1 MDNIKILVVEPKKEP
16 LVKEIKNSIGEIYG
30 IVYFPFEIIE
40 IEKDVVL
47 ISSLGAKEIKD
58 RFFPANRVYKD
69 KIIYSSFVILG
80 KRNNNYISL
89 TAEQIKKY
97 TDMFSLQKDFKMQI

>member
-1 MDNIKILVVEPKKEP
+1 MNNIKILVVEPKKEP
-16 LVKEIKNSIGEIYG
+16 FVKEIKNSIGEIYG

-69 KIIYSSFVILG
+69 KIIYSSFAILG

-89 TAEQIKKY
+89 NAEQIKKY
-97 TDMFSLQKDFKMQI
+97 KDVFSLQKDLKMQI

>member
-1 MDNIKILVVEPKKEP
+1 MNNIKILVVEPKKEP
-16 LVKEIKNSIGEIYG
+16 FVKEIKNSIGEIYG

-40 IEKDVVL
+40 IEKDIVL

-69 KIIYSSFVILG
+69 KIIYSSFAILG
-80 KRNNNYISL
+80 KRNNNYMSL
-89 TAEQIKKY
+89 TTEQIKKY
-97 TDMFSLQKDFKMQI
+97 TDIFSLEKDLKMQV

>member
-1 MDNIKILVVEPKKEP
+1 MNNIKILVVEPKKEP
-16 LVKEIKNSIGEIYG
+16 FVKEIKNSIGEIYG

-69 KIIYSSFVILG
+69 KIIYSSFAILG

-89 TAEQIKKY
+89 SAEQIKKY
-97 TDMFSLQKDFKMQI
+97 TDMFSLQKDLKMQI

>member
-1 MDNIKILVVEPKKEP
+1 MNNIKILVVEPKKEP
-16 LVKEIKNSIGEIYG
+16 FIKEIKNNIGEIYG

-58 RFFPANRVYKD
+58 TFFPANRIYKD
-69 KIIYSSFVILG
+69 KIIYSSFAILG
-80 KRNNNYISL
+80 KKNNNYTSL
-89 TAEQIKKY
+89 TTEQIKKY
-97 TDMFSLQKDFKMQI
+97 TDMFSLEKDLKMQI

>member
-1 MDNIKILVVEPKKEP
+1 MNSIKILVVEPKKEP
-16 LVKEIKNSIGEIYG
+16 FVKEIKNSIGEIYG

-69 KIIYSSFVILG
+69 KIIYSSFAILG

-89 TAEQIKKY
+89 STEQIKKY
-97 TDMFSLQKDFKMQI
+97 TDMFSLQKDLKMQI